1 MIRSRMNAIILNA
14 FLCCQEVRLHPGKYD
29 TLLQVFM
36 RSKVTFYSSMNE
48 SIYNFADITFLAI
61 WSMDF
66 MQSNGH
72 EVPYSSGPA
81 PPTTPETTPVRVRPR
96 GCARSPT
103 HAGARRGLRPP
114 NHADAWAGW
123 LGLPTGYVQPWA
135 RKPSPIYIY
144 IHTRAWNWVSWASGL
159 SLIYRGG

>member
-96 GCARSPT
+96 GCARSPNHTGCALRTT
-103 HAGARRGLRPP
+103 HGVRAEACGPP
-114 NHADAWAGW
+114 TTRMPGPAGW
-123 LGLPTGYVQPWA
+123 GSLQATSSPGLA
-135 RKPSPIYIY
+135 SPALYIYIY
-144 IHTRAWNWVSWASGL
+144 THTCLELGL
-159 SLIYRGG
+159 LG